1 MQVKAASRMEEAR
14 KQSDLVQPK
23 TVLEAGDVSMEG
35 LGPAPVET
43 AAWFNLR
50 VYYRNMFCLH
60 CIRSVY

>member
-1 MQVKAASRMEEAR
+1 MEEAR

-43 AAWFNLR
+43 AA
-50 VYYRNMFCLH
+50 
-60 CIRSVY
+60 